1 MIRRLLDVIEGMALN
16 DYSELLFNACSTIT
30 KSTSNPLKILNS

>member
-16 DYSELLFNACSTIT
+16 DYSELLFNLYEDTD
-30 KSTSNPLKILNS
+30 LWFV